1 MESPNLYNPDDFDTK
16 VQADEM
22 PDITWDEPMDD
33 DEEAELS
40 EDVDELDEEID
51 PFDDDDDIDAKPD
64 ADDEDNWDAEDDA
77 QGRWSGEL
85 IYGYDREM
93 SETEAAFYGQDR
105 DYDAMNEYYGDDD
118 E

>member
-1 MESPNLYNPDDFDTK
+1 MANR
-16 VQADEM
+16 
-22 PDITWDEPMDD
+22 
-33 DEEAELS
+33 EEEEEEGYLAKRFAEIANRGIS
-40 EDVDELDEEID
+40 RTEDAII
-51 PFDDDDDIDAKPD
+51 DDDDDIDAKPD

-85 IYGYDREM
+85 VYGYDREM

>member
-22 PDITWDEPMDD
+22 PDITWDEPMDED
-33 DEEAELS
+33 EAELS

-85 IYGYDREM
+85 VYGYDREM